1 MRTMTASILPA
12 CARSAERLLRACA
25 LLALLVPFLFGQA
38 AHASDARIVRAEI
51 VRGDGGGY
59 VLNADIDIELN
70 PRLAD
75 AVRRGVSLYFT
86 TELRIERP
94 RWYWL
99 NELAVERSLEYRLS
113 YHAITRSYRL
123 SIGSF
128 HQSFEKLEAALNTM
142 QRVRNW
148 QVAEVDQVVAGVSHE
163 AALRFRLDTS
173 QLPKP
178 FQVTAIGS
186 RDWNL
191 GTDWVTWTFLPG
203 AAGLR

>member
-1 MRTMTASILPA
+1 M
-12 CARSAERLLRACA
+12 LRAGA

-51 VRGDGGGY
+51 VRGDGDGGGY

-99 NELAVERSLEYRLS
+99 NEVAVDRSLEYRLS

-128 HQSFEKLEAALNTM
+128 HQSFEKLEAAVNTM